1 MAAGFAMSGVEGLR
15 RNWGWV
21 LALGV
26 ALIVLGI
33 VALGAAVLTT
43 VASVIFFGWLL
54 IIAGVLETIEGFWQ
68 RAWSGF
74 FLDLLTGLLSL
85 VAGAFIV
92 GNPLAAAETLTLLIA
107 MMLVFIGVMRIALAL
122 STHFQHWV
130 WMLLNG
136 IISVVLGVMI
146 LRQLPDSGLWVIGM
160 FIGIDMLFYG
170 WSLVML
176 ALGVRSLPSSAH

>member
-1 MAAGFAMSGVEGLR
+1 M
-15 RNWGWV
+15 
-21 LALGV
+21 
-26 ALIVLGI
+26 
-33 VALGAAVLTT
+33 
-43 VASVIFFGWLL
+43 
-54 IIAGVLETIEGFWQ
+54 
-68 RAWSGF
+68 
-74 FLDLLTGLLSL
+74 
-85 VAGAFIV
+85 IV

-107 MMLVFIGVMRIALAL
+107 MVLVFVGLLRIALSL

-146 LRQLPDSGLWVIGM
+146 LRSWPETGLWVIGM

-176 ALGVRSLPSSAH
+176 ALGVRTIPGSAPLNRKAARHVARSRARAAAL